1 LGFIKV
7 GQMIISLIAA
17 VSKNN
22 VIGKNNDLPWHLPD
36 DMKYFM
42 QTTKQHH
49 VIMGRKNYES
59 IPEKFRPLPN
69 RTNIV
74 VTRQQNYNAPNCIV
88 VHALDDAIAIAREN
102 NEQEVF
108 IIGGAEIYNQGFP
121 VTSRMYL
128 TEINAAID
136 GDTYFP
142 EFDPKDWREVSRV
155 HHTTNE
161 RHAHEFDFAIYEK
174 VN

>member
-1 LGFIKV
+1 
-7 GQMIISLIAA
+7 MTISLIAA
-17 VSKNN
+17 IAQNN

-42 QTTKQHH
+42 KTTSGHY

-74 VTRQQNYNAPNCIV
+74 VTRQINYKAENCTIV
-88 VHALDDAIAIAREN
+88 HSLEEALALAQQGHQ
-102 NEQEVF
+102 QEVF
-108 IIGGAEIYNQGFP
+108 IIGGAEIYTQGFLKAN
-121 VTSRMYL
+121 RLYL
-128 TEINAAID
+128 TEIHGTIE

-142 EFDPKDWREVSRV
+142 EFDKKNWMETSRI
-155 HHTTNE
+155 HHPADD
-161 RHAHEFDFAIYEK
+161 RHAFAFDYVVYEK
-174 VN
+174 VENA